1 MRTGMAQAGHAIV
14 GAESPRSG
22 TGVGVMPWG
31 IGVAAV
37 ETAEIALQRVAAG
50 ILGGVPPQQFMDSI
64 YTASQQLGNRAFLRW
79 VREWQGEGRGQAMR
93 SLPGEVTGEAVPVA
107 ASPVMVSGPLQLMP
121 KKRRKK
127 VAPEVPET
135 QQEAQPGAGA
145 AVMPGAQA
153 TPEAQAVPKKAA
165 TPAQGQAI
173 ETTGAVEKKKKKKS
187 RVQVALNILRSEN
200 VQAFGRYIEAE
211 IAETELLHNLC
222 ERINRAQDLAGVS
235 NAALR
240 VIDEHMRRL
249 DPDAVP
255 GEEQAVEMPVLAPVK
270 TELSRREAELFA
282 ACAGG
287 DVSWT
292 RRLLKLTVDVNMAN
306 QSGTPLGMA
315 VLYGYTGIVRELL
328 SKPGIDVN
336 LATKD
341 ELTPLYLAAVLGHAE
356 ITGLLLDARGINVNL
371 AAPDGT
377 TPLCIAAFHGYEE
390 VVRLL
395 LAAPNIN
402 VNARGGFNGAPALFF
417 AAQQGQ
423 EEIVKLLLAAR
434 GINVNLAVSN
444 GSTPLLISSYKG
456 HDKVVKLLLAVPDIE
471 VNARRDNGASALH
484 IAAEY
489 GFPVITDL
497 LIKRGADVN
506 QPMYPGTSPL
516 CTAIHYG
523 RVDVVRMLL
532 QAPGI
537 RVNQTIVDGT
547 TPLGIAAR
555 QGHKDIVRRLLGK
568 GADPNLVSTNGIGP
582 LHVACLYGHTA
593 IVQMLINKQADT
605 NLRITTSEGESCT
618 LYDLAQLGNNREVLS
633 VLTAHRQAQAAAAR
647 LGTLSPCL
655 RPAEP
660 APLLTT
666 AGAGSA
672 KAGGQALEDEP
683 GPTTPPSPSP
693 EPLPPPSPE
702 SLPPPLPESL
712 PSAAA
717 TAGAQTEQQ
726 PSPVHIVSDSQPA
739 AETLSPL
746 AQGKQALVRD
756 ILRKLD
762 RDTLEPLEGIRMMV
776 DVKRVDSLDGV
787 CAIYNRLAGIERQR
801 ERARRRGVRHGW
813 LAISTSTPAPA
824 PEGADPRF
832 ALDAASELDAEG
844 AEVEIRRHLSQRYHR
859 FVSQA
864 VNNMEFGRG
873 KPTTGFPGLWHVS
886 AGVPGVGS
894 CSVFYYTDGTR
905 KRIRVVGIG
914 HHVGPAAYR
923 LDYAAGELGGVGRIL
938 RIA

>member
-1 MRTGMAQAGHAIV
+1 MAAGMAQAGHAGV

-22 TGVGVMPWG
+22 TGVMPWG
-31 IGVAAV
+31 TGVAAV
-37 ETAEIALQRVAAG
+37 ETAEVALQRVAAG

-64 YTASQQLGNRAFLRW
+64 YSAGQQLGNRAFLRW

-107 ASPVMVSGPLQLMP
+107 ASPVTVSGPLQLMP

-127 VAPEVPET
+127 VAPEAPET
-135 QQEAQPGAGA
+135 QQEAQPGTGA

-153 TPEAQAVPKKAA
+153 TPEAPAVPKKAA
-165 TPAQGQAI
+165 TPAQGQAS
-173 ETTGAVEKKKKKKS
+173 ETTEAVEKKKKKKS

-255 GEEQAVEMPVLAPVK
+255 GEEQAAEMPVLAPVK
-270 TELSRREAELFA
+270 TELTRREAELFA

-341 ELTPLYLAAVLGHAE
+341 VLTPLYLAAVLGHAA
-356 ITGLLLDARGINVNL
+356 IVGLLLNARGINVNL

-402 VNARGGFNGAPALFF
+402 VNARGGFNSATALFF

-456 HDKVVKLLLAVPDIE
+456 HDKVVKLLLAAPDIE
-471 VNARRDNGASALH
+471 VNARRDNGATALH

-489 GFPVITDL
+489 GFPVIIDL

-555 QGHKDIVRRLLGK
+555 QGHKDIVRRLLRK

-593 IVQMLINKQADT
+593 IVQMLINKQADS
-605 NLRITTSEGESCT
+605 NLRITASGGESCT
-618 LYDLAQLGNNREVLS
+618 LYDLAQLGNNREVMA
-633 VLTAHRQAQAAAAR
+633 VLTAHRQAQAA
-647 LGTLSPCL
+647 
-655 RPAEP
+655 
-660 APLLTT
+660 
-666 AGAGSA
+666 AGSA

-693 EPLPPPSPE
+693 EPLPSPLPEPLSSPLPE

-712 PSAAA
+712 PSAVA

-726 PSPVHIVSDSQPA
+726 PSPVHTVSDSQPA
-739 AETLSPL
+739 AAETLPPL

-762 RDTLEPLEGIRMMV
+762 RDTLEPLEGIRMMM

-844 AEVEIRRHLSQRYHR
+844 VEVEIRRHLSQRYHR

-886 AGVPGVGS
+886 AGVAGVGS
-894 CSVFYYTDGTR
+894 CSVFYYTDGTG
-905 KRIRVVGIG
+905 KRIRIVGVG
-914 HHVGPAAYR
+914 HHVGPATYR
-923 LDYAAGELGGVGRIL
+923 LDYAAGELGGVGRVL

>member
-1 MRTGMAQAGHAIV
+1 M
-14 GAESPRSG
+14 
-22 TGVGVMPWG
+22 
-31 IGVAAV
+31 
-37 ETAEIALQRVAAG
+37 
-50 ILGGVPPQQFMDSI
+50 
-64 YTASQQLGNRAFLRW
+64 
-79 VREWQGEGRGQAMR
+79 
-93 SLPGEVTGEAVPVA
+93 
-107 ASPVMVSGPLQLMP
+107 
-121 KKRRKK
+121 
-127 VAPEVPET
+127 
-135 QQEAQPGAGA
+135 
-145 AVMPGAQA
+145 
-153 TPEAQAVPKKAA
+153 
-165 TPAQGQAI
+165 
-173 ETTGAVEKKKKKKS
+173 EKKKKKKS

-255 GEEQAVEMPVLAPVK
+255 GEEQAAEMPVLAPVK
-270 TELSRREAELFA
+270 TELTRREAELFA

-315 VLYGYTGIVRELL
+315 VLYGYTDIVRELL

-341 ELTPLYLAAVLGHAE
+341 KLTPLYLAAVLGHAA
-356 ITGLLLDARGINVNL
+356 IVGLLLDARGINVNL

-377 TPLCIAAFHGYEE
+377 TPLCIAAFHSYEE

-395 LAAPNIN
+395 LAAPSIN
-402 VNARGGFNGAPALFF
+402 VNARGGFNGATALFF

-456 HDKVVKLLLAVPDIE
+456 HDKVVKLLLAAPDIE
-471 VNARRDNGASALH
+471 VNARRDNGATALH

-555 QGHKDIVRRLLGK
+555 RGHKDIVRRLLRK

-605 NLRITTSEGESCT
+605 NLRITASGGESCT
-618 LYDLAQLGNNREVLS
+618 LYDLAQLGNNREVMA

-655 RPAEP
+655 RPAGPAPLLTTAEPAPLLTTAEP

-672 KAGGQALEDEP
+672 KAGGQALRKQGGRLWKMNP
-683 GPTTPPSPSP
+683 VRQPRHLHRRPVPTTPPS
-693 EPLPPPSPE
+693 
-702 SLPPPLPESL
+702 PLPESL

-739 AETLSPL
+739 AETLPPL

-762 RDTLEPLEGIRMMV
+762 RDTLEPLEGIRMMM
-776 DVKRVDSLDGV
+776 DVMRVDSLDGV

-844 AEVEIRRHLSQRYHR
+844 VEVEIRRHLSQRYHR

-886 AGVPGVGS
+886 AGVAGVGS
-894 CSVFYYTDGTR
+894 CSVFYYTDGTG
-905 KRIRVVGIG
+905 KRIRIVGVG
-914 HHVGPAAYR
+914 HHVGPATYR
-923 LDYAAGELGGVGRIL
+923 LDYAAGELGGVGRVL

>member
-1 MRTGMAQAGHAIV
+1 MAQAGHAIV

-22 TGVGVMPWG
+22 TGVMPWG

-64 YTASQQLGNRAFLRW
+64 YSAGQQLGNRAFLRW

-127 VAPEVPET
+127 VAPEAPET

-145 AVMPGAQA
+145 AVMPEAQA
-153 TPEAQAVPKKAA
+153 TPEAPAVPKKAA
-165 TPAQGQAI
+165 TPAPGQAS

-187 RVQVALNILRSEN
+187 RVQVALNTLREEG
-200 VQAFGRYIEAE
+200 VEEFKKYIEAE
-211 IAETELLHNLC
+211 IGEAELLRTLV

-235 NAALR
+235 NTALR

-249 DPDAVP
+249 DPDAAP
-255 GEEQAVEMPVLAPVK
+255 GEEQAAEMPVPAPVK
-270 TELSRREAELFA
+270 TELTRREAELFA

-341 ELTPLYLAAVLGHAE
+341 ELTPLYLAAVLGHAA
-356 ITGLLLDARGINVNL
+356 IAGLLLDARGINVNL

-390 VVRLL
+390 IVRLL

-402 VNARGGFNGAPALFF
+402 VNAHGGSNGAPALFF

-444 GSTPLLISSYKG
+444 GSTPLLVSSYKG

-471 VNARRDNGASALH
+471 VNARRDNGATALH
-484 IAAEY
+484 ITAEY

-506 QPMYPGTSPL
+506 QPMYPGMSPL
-516 CTAIHYG
+516 CMAIHYG
-523 RVDVVRMLL
+523 RVDVVRILL

-537 RVNQTIVDGT
+537 RVNQTIVDGA

-555 QGHKDIVRRLLGK
+555 HGHKDIVRRLLRK

-593 IVQMLINKQADT
+593 IVQMLINKQADS
-605 NLRITTSEGESCT
+605 NLRITASGGESCT
-618 LYDLAQLGNNREVLS
+618 LYDLAQLGNNREVMA

-660 APLLTT
+660 AP
-666 AGAGSA
+666 A

-693 EPLPPPSPE
+693 EPEPLPS
-702 SLPPPLPESL
+702 PLPESL

-726 PSPVHIVSDSQPA
+726 PSPVHTVSDSQPA

-762 RDTLEPLEGIRMMV
+762 RDTLEPLEGIRMMM
-776 DVKRVDSLDGV
+776 DVKKVDSLDGV

-801 ERARRRGVRHGW
+801 ERARRRGVRHGR

-844 AEVEIRRHLSQRYHR
+844 VEVEIRRHLSQRYHR

-873 KPTTGFPGLWHVS
+873 KPTTGFPELWHVS
-886 AGVPGVGS
+886 AGVTGVGS
-894 CSVFYYTDGTR
+894 CSVFYYTDGTG
-905 KRIRVVGIG
+905 KRIRVVGVG

-923 LDYAAGELGGVGRIL
+923 LDYAAGELGGVGRVL
-938 RIA
+938 CIA

>member
-1 MRTGMAQAGHAIV
+1 MAQAGPAIV

-22 TGVGVMPWG
+22 TGVMPWG

-64 YTASQQLGNRAFLRW
+64 YSAGQQLGNRAFLRW

-127 VAPEVPET
+127 VAPEAPET
-135 QQEAQPGAGA
+135 QQEAQPGTGA

-153 TPEAQAVPKKAA
+153 TPEAPAVPKKAA
-165 TPAQGQAI
+165 TPAQGQAS

-255 GEEQAVEMPVLAPVK
+255 GEEQAAEMPVLAPVK
-270 TELSRREAELFA
+270 TELTRREAELFA

-292 RRLLKLTVDVNMAN
+292 RRLPKLTVDVNMAN

-341 ELTPLYLAAVLGHAE
+341 ELTPLYLAAVLGHAA
-356 ITGLLLDARGINVNL
+356 IVGLLLDARGINVNL

-377 TPLCIAAFHGYEE
+377 TPLCIAAFHGYEA

-456 HDKVVKLLLAVPDIE
+456 HDKVVKLLLAAPDIE
-471 VNARRDNGASALH
+471 VNARRDNGATALH

-489 GFPVITDL
+489 GFPVIIDL

-555 QGHKDIVRRLLGK
+555 QGHRDIVRRLLRK

-593 IVQMLINKQADT
+593 IVQMLINKQADS
-605 NLRITTSEGESCT
+605 NLRITTSGGESCT
-618 LYDLAQLGNNREVLS
+618 LYDLAQLGNNREVIA
-633 VLTAHRQAQAAAAR
+633 VLTAHRQEQAAVAR

-693 EPLPPPSPE
+693 E
-702 SLPPPLPESL
+702 SL

-726 PSPVHIVSDSQPA
+726 PSPVHTVSDSQPA

-762 RDTLEPLEGIRMMV
+762 RDTLEPLEGIRMMM

-813 LAISTSTPAPA
+813 LAISTSTPAP
-824 PEGADPRF
+824 EGADPRF

-844 AEVEIRRHLSQRYHR
+844 VEVEIRRHLAQRYHR
-859 FVSQA
+859 FVGQA

-886 AGVPGVGS
+886 AGVGS
-894 CSVFYYTDGTR
+894 CSVFYYTDGTG
-905 KRIRVVGIG
+905 KRIRVVGVG
-914 HHVGPAAYR
+914 HHVGSAVYR
-923 LDYAAGELGGVGRIL
+923 LDYAAGELGGVGRVL
-938 RIA
+938 CIA